1 MTRFTVLLLA
11 FLVTAVVLAA
21 APAATAAEV
30 VHFQC
35 KEWKAKHIHDAKKAE
50 TIAATLKKLGC
61 EVKQD
66 EHNGHM
72 DVKYRCEKEKQL
84 PVKTHEEAVKW
95 EKWFKEYGFKVYH
108 TH

>member
-1 MTRFTVLLLA
+1 MTRFLA
-11 FLVTAVVLAA
+11 FMLAIFVGNLMFDSSQA
-21 APAATAAEV
+21 AAAEV

-50 TIAATLKKLGC
+50 AISQTLKKLGC
-61 EVKQD
+61 EVKEAKHD
-66 EHNGHM
+66 GHF
-72 DVKYRCEKEKQL
+72 DVKYRCEKQRDL
-84 PVKTHEEAVKW
+84 PVKSHAEAVKW